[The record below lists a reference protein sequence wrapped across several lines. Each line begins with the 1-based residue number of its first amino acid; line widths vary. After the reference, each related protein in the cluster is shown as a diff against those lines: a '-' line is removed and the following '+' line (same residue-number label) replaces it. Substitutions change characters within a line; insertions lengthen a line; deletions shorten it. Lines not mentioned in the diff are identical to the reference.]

1 MLDKKNAV
9 ILAFIGA
16 SAAYLLYK
24 SRQNLG
30 VSNDNQANQ
39 GDIVVSDNID
49 PAPLIDTSTLFS
61 GPFSFASYAPAL
73 TEYITG
79 ESDMTPEGQR
89 NLTAFLK
96 TIRKWESS
104 VDDSAYTVLYGGGH
118 FSSFADHPRV
128 KVPIKND
135 PQGRY
140 STAAGAYQILAGTWD
155 GVKNKI
161 GATDFSPANQ
171 DAAAIELIKER
182 GAYNL
187 ILAGNFT
194 AAVNAIRKEWASVPG
209 SPYGQ
214 GGATLPQYTLAYQ
227 SFGGTVNV

>member
-1 MLDKKNAV
+1 MKKLAV
-9 ILAFIGA
+9 IAGFMGA

-24 SRQNLG
+24 SQENLG
-30 VSNDNQANQ
+30 AVNDSRGNQS
-39 GDIVVSDNID
+39 DLIVSDNPDSSTIN
-49 PAPLIDTSTLFS
+49 TSLFS
-61 GPFSFASYAPAL
+61 APFSFASYAPAL

-79 ESDMTPEGQR
+79 DNEMTPEGQR

-104 VDDSAYTVLYGGGH
+104 TDDSAYTMLYGGSH

-128 KVPIKND
+128 KVPIKGTNK
-135 PQGRY
+135 Y

-155 GVKNKI
+155 GIKSKI
-161 GATDFSPANQ
+161 GAQSFSPAWQ
-171 DAAAIELIKER
+171 DAAAIQLLKDR

-187 ILAGNFT
+187 ILDGNFT
-194 AAVNAIRKEWASVPG
+194 AAVNAIKKEWASVPG

-214 GGATLPQYTLAYQ
+214 STASASQYALAYQ